1 MRKNDQGR
9 APIDPGR
16 PARHIPAMASPNQQQ
31 LAAAASLDTAIGFAL
46 PARHAR
52 GRLVRLGPVLEEIL
66 SAHDYPAP
74 VARVLGEALVLTALL
89 GATLKDAGG
98 QLTLQAQTESGI
110 VDLLVADYRGGELR
124 GYVRFDRERL
134 ARAAGRQPSLDALF
148 GKGYLAITFDQ
159 AVSNERYQGIVP
171 LEGDSLAEAAEH
183 FFCQSEQIPSLVR
196 IAVDD
201 SGRIAGGI
209 LLQHLPEGEEG
220 RERLH
225 TRLDHPEW
233 DHVRILGETV
243 RAGELTDP
251 ALPLEDLLWRLFH
264 DEEEVRLLSADAAG
278 PRLPLQR
285 GAYPLGP
292 RPIRARRAG
301 RNGRR
306 GGQYRRRLRI
316 LLAEF
321 SSFETA
327 TWTRE
332 GCVHCGR
339 RNIAALFRETGS
351 RRLLPPSGVVMR
363 RLSSLAGRCRRRL
376 WSCSR
381 PGRASPSRAARDRC

>member
-1 MRKNDQGR
+1 
-9 APIDPGR
+9 
-16 PARHIPAMASPNQQQ
+16 MASPNQQP

-52 GRLVRLGPVLEEIL
+52 GRLVRLGPALEEIL

-98 QLTLQAQTESGI
+98 QLTLQAQTENGVI
-110 VDLLVADYRGGELR
+110 DLLVADYRGGEIR
-124 GYVRFDRERL
+124 GYVRFDAERL
-134 ARAAGRQPSLDALF
+134 AAEPGPPSIATLF

-171 LEGDSLAEAAEH
+171 LEGESLAEAAEH
-183 FFCQSEQIPSLVR
+183 FFSQSEQIPSLVK

-233 DHVRILGETV
+233 DHVRIIGETL

-264 DEEEVRLLSADAAG
+264 DEDEVRILSATPLVQECRCNEAHIRSVLARFPADERAAMADEDG
-278 PRLPLQR
+278 MI
-285 GAYPLGP
+285 GVDCEFCSTT
-292 RPIRARRAG
+292 
-301 RNGRR
+301 
-306 GGQYRRRLRI
+306 YRI
-316 LLAEF
+316 PLAEL
-321 SSFETA
+321 
-327 TWTRE
+327 E
-332 GCVHCGR
+332 G
-339 RNIAALFRETGS
+339 
-351 RRLLPPSGVVMR
+351 
-363 RLSSLAGRCRRRL
+363 
-376 WSCSR
+376 
-381 PGRASPSRAARDRC
+381 